1 MNKKRE
7 KEFFRLIILLI
18 LLISLCITGC
28 GSISD
33 GEYAA
38 SVTLT
43 GGSGRAGI
51 DSPCRV
57 TVTGGKAEAD
67 IIWSSP
73 NYDYM
78 IVGGETYYPIN
89 TEGNS
94 EFVIPVDLD
103 KDMEIQADTTAMS
116 TPHLIDY
123 TLRISILDDTKEG
136 DAKGTPGS
144 DAESTLDEGD
154 LTANTQTS
162 INTEALKTALNIPG
176 LTYISTDENAYAE
189 CFAIH
194 RYEDGYAVISVDDG
208 RNYLIIPDDK
218 TTELK
223 SDNNITIIQKPLRK
237 IYLAASSA
245 MCHFDAVGAV
255 ETIAL
260 SGTEKEDWYIESAK
274 TAMEQGELQYGGKYS
289 APDYEKMVM
298 DDIDLAIENTMI
310 LHVPKVQEKLEK
322 IGIPVFIDRSSYES
336 QPLGRCEWI
345 KIYGLLTGKEEEAD
359 KKFSEQEALITSLK
373 DMELSGKTVAI
384 FSVNSNHQ
392 IVTRKKNDYFAKM
405 ISMAGGIYLPPVA
418 EDDGKANAQTTI
430 SMEAFYDYAREA
442 DILIYNATIV
452 DAPESMY
459 ALASLS
465 ELFADF
471 KAYNTGEIWY
481 TDKSL
486 YQYADKTGTIIDNL
500 YRIISEDKE
509 ETEFFHKLK

>member
-7 KEFFRLIILLI
+7 KEFFSVKILLI

-43 GGSGRAGI
+43 GGSGKAGI
-51 DSPCRV
+51 ESPCRV
-57 TVTGGKAEAD
+57 TVTNGKAEAD

-78 IVGGETYYPIN
+78 IVGGETYHPIN

-94 EFVIPVDLD
+94 EFVIPVELD

-116 TPHLIDY
+116 KPHLIDY
-123 TLRISILDDTKEG
+123 TLRISIFD
-136 DAKGTPGS
+136 DAKEKDE
-144 DAESTLDEGD
+144 DAEPVPDSVNG
-154 LTANTQTS
+154 
-162 INTEALKTALNIPG
+162 EALKTAPEIPG
-176 LTYISTDENAYAE
+176 LSYISTDENAFAE

-208 RNYLIIPDDK
+208 RNYLIVPEGR

-223 SDNNITIIQKPLRK
+223 SDNNITIIQKPLNK

-245 MCHFDAVGAV
+245 MCNFDAVGAV

-260 SGTEKEDWYIESAK
+260 SGSEKEDWYIASAK
-274 TAMEQGELQYGGKYS
+274 EAMEQGTLQYGGKYS
-289 APDYEKMVM
+289 APDYEKMVI

-322 IGIPVFIDRSSYES
+322 LEIPVFIDRSSYEAK
-336 QPLGRCEWI
+336 PLGRCEWI
-345 KIYGLLTGKEEEAD
+345 KVYGLLTDKETESDE
-359 KKFSEQEALITSLK
+359 KFQEQEELITSIK
-373 DMELSGKTVAI
+373 DKELSGKTVAI

-392 IVTRKKNDYFAKM
+392 IVTRKKNDYFARM
-405 ISMAGGIYLPPVA
+405 VSMAGGTYLFPQEE
-418 EDDGKANAQTTI
+418 EDEKANAQTTI

-442 DILIYNATIV
+442 DILIYNATIT
-452 DAPESMY
+452 DAPESLNG
-459 ALASLS
+459 LADLS
-465 ELFADF
+465 ELFTDY
-471 KAYNTGEIWY
+471 KAYKSGAVWY

-486 YQYADKTGTIIDNL
+486 YQFADKTGTIIDNL

-509 ETEFFHKLK
+509 DTEFFHKLK